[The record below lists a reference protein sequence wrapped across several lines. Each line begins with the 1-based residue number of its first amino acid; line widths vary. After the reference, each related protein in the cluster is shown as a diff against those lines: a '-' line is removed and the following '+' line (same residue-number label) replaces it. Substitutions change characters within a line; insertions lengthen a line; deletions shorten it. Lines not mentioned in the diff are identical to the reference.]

1 MGRAIPPKIEFMSSN
16 EMLRKQAELTAM
28 WGDVYEKN
36 AERVERYRKWYRRQ
50 KRRLDQHLN
59 VEPPEP
65 DANEDVGKIEETI
78 KGMKS
83 QCNSEEDELL
93 KVLTEEA
100 TKVRKEAR
108 ESEQV
113 VLDLIV
119 ENELIAEIH
128 RTVEEYESS
137 MTVDW
142 GITVEEDDDIYG
154 EQYPTAER

>member
-1 MGRAIPPKIEFMSSN
+1 
-16 EMLRKQAELTAM
+16 
-28 WGDVYEKN
+28 
-36 AERVERYRKWYRRQ
+36 
-50 KRRLDQHLN
+50 
-59 VEPPEP
+59 
-65 DANEDVGKIEETI
+65 
-78 KGMKS
+78 MKS

-142 GITVEEDDDIYG
+142 SITVEEDDDIYG

>member
-36 AERVERYRKWYRRQ
+36 AERVERYRKWYRRR

-93 KVLTEEA
+93 KVSTEEA